1 MNGGP
6 VSQWLPTL
14 LHAKASILQVTEGKF
29 DESMNIMH
37 RAVKAYRALGM
48 DDEADQNDELLKE
61 CGFYGAKEENG
72 KKAWAGRLFSLALGK
87 GKQKKIAIGVVGSLL
102 VSCVAYAL
110 YKARD

>member
-37 RAVKAYRALGM
+37 KAVKAYRALGM
-48 DDEADQNDELLKE
+48 DEEADQNDELLKE
-61 CGFYGAKEENG
+61 CGFYGAK
-72 KKAWAGRLFSLALGK
+72 
-87 GKQKKIAIGVVGSLL
+87 
-102 VSCVAYAL
+102 
-110 YKARD
+110 